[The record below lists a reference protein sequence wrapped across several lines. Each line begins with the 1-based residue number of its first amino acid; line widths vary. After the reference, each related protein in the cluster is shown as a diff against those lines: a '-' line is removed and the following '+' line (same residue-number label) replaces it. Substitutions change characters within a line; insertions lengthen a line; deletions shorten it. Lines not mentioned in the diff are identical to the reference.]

1 MVPKG
6 KFDWYTPDKTM
17 KPEARE
23 VFNTL
28 PALKSLPNI
37 PTALMELQ
45 TLIENEN
52 VNSKQLALAAKKD
65 PIVAANIIRVA
76 NNFKFTD
83 RTSRIESLDHAIS
96 YIGRGSMR
104 DIVTTAAIQSFVTR
118 CQAFS
123 LERFWERALLCGR
136 IAERLASEFAS
147 HIPADNA
154 YIAGCLCNIGKVV
167 LAITFPEVAD
177 DIARKEEAPTLRPWI
192 KSEAALTTP
201 GHAILG
207 EIGAS
212 LWGMP
217 EFVAIA
223 SSNHHKIPS
232 VNQAHPINYGE
243 LAGFANQ
250 LAHWLDLEPIKID
263 RSLMFALA
271 KKFGF
276 AGERPL
282 EEYVDKVFYLRETK

>member
-83 RTSRIESLDHAIS
+83 RTSRI
-96 YIGRGSMR
+96 
-104 DIVTTAAIQSFVTR
+104 
-118 CQAFS
+118 
-123 LERFWERALLCGR
+123 
-136 IAERLASEFAS
+136 
-147 HIPADNA
+147 
-154 YIAGCLCNIGKVV
+154 
-167 LAITFPEVAD
+167 
-177 DIARKEEAPTLRPWI
+177 
-192 KSEAALTTP
+192 
-201 GHAILG
+201 
-207 EIGAS
+207 
-212 LWGMP
+212 
-217 EFVAIA
+217 
-223 SSNHHKIPS
+223 
-232 VNQAHPINYGE
+232 
-243 LAGFANQ
+243 
-250 LAHWLDLEPIKID
+250 
-263 RSLMFALA
+263 
-271 KKFGF
+271 
-276 AGERPL
+276 
-282 EEYVDKVFYLRETK
+282 